1 MGTTVKHVDTWADHN
16 GIWAILRVVI
26 NGQETTKITRIG

>member
-1 MGTTVKHVDTWADHN
+1 MGIEIEHVDTWADHN

-26 NGQETTKITRIG
+26 NGRETVKIVKVG